1 MKIRHIILL
10 VLTLLAA
17 SFAVNAQT
25 NPEGLYLKKSVKEVD
40 PDKPNN
46 YELNLESFVTG
57 IKVPGGGP
65 VDVLFILDLSTSMDD
80 ENKLG
85 EMKTATKSFLNVLS
99 PNKDAKVAIVTFSRD
114 AELITSPAFT
124 PVKNNISQ
132 LNSLVDGLETIAQT
146 NIDKGAKLGLSTF
159 QGLTDPADTPRF
171 CIILTDGEP
180 GTTLHPDYGVAE
192 TTWQATYEMKKMGVT
207 VYTIFLGTSGINK
220 ALEPDSDGSIMNT
233 RNFLDGTSSNF
244 VNNYFNIETSN
255 NNNIPNMWV
264 DYYIKNGEKRKPS
277 RSKANDDNL
286 WAPRVE
292 SKYFIEV
299 ADPAELEGVF
309 EDIASEISEAALPL
323 SGEATEVIDIVS
335 NSFKLPDIA
344 FNTDGTLKSE
354 FIKLYAVK
362 CTGTRPLVG
371 VDAGFE
377 YVFDDEHPIALP
389 TTDPDHPDFANV
401 QVLPQD
407 ANKKKITVTGFDF
420 EKNYVAVPQGET
432 ARGYKLVIKFNIVID
447 PSFPGG
453 ASAVTNEE
461 GSGIYF
467 DADGDGIKEQ
477 IGWFPVPSV
486 KVPNIVVIKNGL
498 HKGESAIFKVYKIEN
513 GNRSVLPLM
522 LVATQGDNLSYAIAK
537 VKIQRPGRYEVE
549 ETGWSWAY
557 TIDGRQSAYGAD
569 DTNIQDEQWNEK
581 GYGTGDEYAFP
592 IPTVKGTEV
601 PDNSTSIIRNVNDF
615 TEEDS
620 ATYNYKGTFFIFTN
634 KDKESTP
641 AHAEANKNNEFKE
654 VN

>member
-25 NPEGLYLKKSVKEVD
+25 NPEGLYLKKTVIED
-40 PDKPNN
+40 PSMPNK
-46 YELNLESFVTG
+46 YSLNLEAFITG
-57 IKVPGGGP
+57 VKKPGGKADVMFILDMSSSINDNGKLAKLQNAACAF
-65 VDVLFILDLSTSMDD
+65 VDVLTNSESRI
-80 ENKLG
+80 G
-85 EMKTATKSFLNVLS
+85 
-99 PNKDAKVAIVTFSRD
+99 IVTFNNSATLVSEFVYVKD
-114 AELITSPAFT
+114 NAATLKSKINSMSGSGSTYPHHGFDKANKEFEKIKNDET
-124 PVKNNISQ
+124 PK
-132 LNSLVDGLETIAQT
+132 
-146 NIDKGAKLGLSTF
+146 
-159 QGLTDPADTPRF
+159 F
-171 CIILTDGEP
+171 CIFLTDGKPMDYSEAKY
-180 GTTLHPDYGVAE
+180 TWNQADYVKKTKDYGVKIYSILLGSDE
-192 TTWQATYEMKKMGVT
+192 TSAVLT
-207 VYTIFLGTSGINK
+207 
-220 ALEPDSDGSIMNT
+220 
-233 RNFLDGTSSNF
+233 DGTYYINPPTFLNGISSNYGKVSTYKNKTNTA
-244 VNNYFNIETSN
+244 VNKGQLLTDCWDLSPVDTKYYKNVETE
-255 NNNIPNMWV
+255 
-264 DYYIKNGEKRKPS
+264 G
-277 RSKANDDNL
+277 
-286 WAPRVE
+286 
-292 SKYFIEV
+292 
-299 ADPAELEGVF
+299 LEDVF
-309 EDIASEISEAALPL
+309 KDIAKEVSEAALPL

-453 ASAVTNEE
+453 ASAVTNEV

-467 DADGDGIKEQ
+467 DADGDGTKEQ

-486 KVPNIVVIKNGL
+486 KLPNIVVIKNGL

-513 GNRSVLPLM
+513 GNRSALPLM

-537 VKIQRPGRYEVE
+537 VKIQKPGRYEVE

-569 DTNIQDEQWNEK
+569 DKNITDEQWNEK

-592 IPTVKGTEV
+592 IPSVTGTEV

-615 TEEDS
+615 TEENS
-620 ATYNYKGTFFIFTN
+620 PTYNYKGTFFIFTN

-641 AHAEANKNNEFKE
+641 AHAEANKNNEFYE
-654 VN
+654 CN